1 MQVSWAR
8 MRCGRCGCDSSAMS
22 PAWASPVNPSQ
33 SPDTWP
39 RVVQIV
45 VTLFSGSGDA
55 SSRLRIDFRQFVGDG
70 GSKVAGLR
78 GTGSPAQILVRIWT
92 KGRSRLAERYC
103 AATAMV
109 KADTSSRA
117 ETKGHSHRQMDA
129 RDPGRGGRSYTADRD
144 FVLPEGPPLPGEVPA
159 AA

>member
-1 MQVSWAR
+1 MIMTMMITSTATIRKNLATYTRHAR
-8 MRCGRCGCDSSAMS
+8 HGFPSCCSSH
-22 PAWASPVNPSQ
+22 
-33 SPDTWP
+33 
-39 RVVQIV
+39 
-45 VTLFSGSGDA
+45 
-55 SSRLRIDFRQFVGDG
+55 LRIDFRQFVGDD

-78 GTGSPAQILVRIWT
+78 GPGSPAQILVRMWT

-117 ETKGHSHRQMDA
+117 ETKGHSHRQIDA
-129 RDPGRGGRSYTADRD
+129 RDPGRGGRSYTADRH

>member
-1 MQVSWAR
+1 M
-8 MRCGRCGCDSSAMS
+8 
-22 PAWASPVNPSQ
+22 
-33 SPDTWP
+33 
-39 RVVQIV
+39 
-45 VTLFSGSGDA
+45 
-55 SSRLRIDFRQFVGDG
+55 
-70 GSKVAGLR
+70 AGLR

-129 RDPGRGGRSYTADRD
+129 RDPGRGGRSYTVDRD

>member
-1 MQVSWAR
+1 MATLHPIAR
-8 MRCGRCGCDSSAMS
+8 GRTV
-22 PAWASPVNPSQ
+22 P
-33 SPDTWP
+33 
-39 RVVQIV
+39 
-45 VTLFSGSGDA
+45 
-55 SSRLRIDFRQFVGDG
+55 SRLRIDFRQFVGDG

>member
-1 MQVSWAR
+1 MIIGV
-8 MRCGRCGCDSSAMS
+8 
-22 PAWASPVNPSQ
+22 
-33 SPDTWP
+33 
-39 RVVQIV
+39 IV
-45 VTLFSGSGDA
+45 WEVWSRIVEFAGECTKPGTAFLLGSGDDQLLITA
-55 SSRLRIDFRQFVGDG
+55 SRLRIDFRQFVGDD

-78 GTGSPAQILVRIWT
+78 GPGSPAQILVRMWT

-103 AATAMV
+103 AATAMP

-129 RDPGRGGRSYTADRD
+129 RDPGRGGRSYTADRN

>member
-1 MQVSWAR
+1 
-8 MRCGRCGCDSSAMS
+8 MRTC
-22 PAWASPVNPSQ
+22 V
-33 SPDTWP
+33 
-39 RVVQIV
+39 
-45 VTLFSGSGDA
+45 FSVP
-55 SSRLRIDFRQFVGDG
+55 SRLRIDFRQFVGDD

-78 GTGSPAQILVRIWT
+78 GPGSPAQILVRMWT

-129 RDPGRGGRSYTADRD
+129 RDPGRGGRSYTADRN